1 MERGLL
7 WLPLLIFFS
16 GLAWAGWNEYQK
28 VEAYRIWA
36 QQFERAKYDIRA
48 VLGQKGTQLT
58 WGQPTRQGPTGLE
71 TFSLTQ
77 VRSVNLQLNHQRVDL
92 ETLPNSA
99 RSIDLVFDFWEA
111 DTCLQIP
118 FTEVPL
124 AASWAQHLQQCLKTL
139 KSEKN

>member
-7 WLPLLIFFS
+7 WLPLLMLFI

-48 VLGQKGTQLT
+48 VLGQKGRQLT
-58 WGQPTRQGPTGLE
+58 WGQPTRQGPVGLE
-71 TFSLTQ
+71 TFSLEKVQSVHLQ
-77 VRSVNLQLNHQRVDL
+77 VDHQRVDL
-92 ETLPNSA
+92 EALPNKG
-99 RSIDLVFDFWEA
+99 RSIVIVFDFGDT
-111 DTCLQIP
+111 DTCLEIP

-124 AASWAQHLQQCLKTL
+124 AASWVQYLKQNLNTL
-139 KSEKN
+139 KSEKS